1 MRTSDQRKRL
11 IQFQDSV
18 AALIDDGLKDKME
31 PRDIQTVLL
40 EEAESVHA
48 RADELKNR
56 SKDHD

>member
-40 EEAESVHA
+40 DEAESVHT
-48 RADELKNR
+48 RKDELNR
-56 SKDHD
+56 QK